1 MTIDFRKIIGEKR
14 FGKVK
19 SKNFIKFTKCRFCN
33 SGKLIKVIDLG
44 LMPLA
49 GGFIKKKTDFK
60 KEKKY
65 PLDLFFCKNC
75 YLLQTGISINPDIL
89 FKEYFYFSS
98 SIKTLV
104 DHFNKTAQ
112 KISNDLREGS
122 SIVEIG
128 CNDGE
133 FIKALQK
140 SKFKACGVDP
150 ATNIVKPL
158 IKKGMPIINSY
169 FNQSVAK
176 KISKKYGKADAIY
189 SFHSL
194 AHIPDMHEVVKGIK
208 ILLKPEGYLAFE
220 VHYLGNLLEGLQ
232 YDMIYH
238 EHLHYYSLITLK
250 KFFGQYNMEIY
261 DIERNNLRS
270 GSITYFVQDIN
281 TGKKKM
287 SRRVKSLEK
296 NELKE
301 KLNTPIPY
309 LKFYKKIKNTKK
321 DLLHLLNKLNK
332 DNKTITGYGASGRG
346 TVILN
351 YCGLDAKLLK
361 FVVDDAPA
369 KHGCFMPGTHNP
381 IFSSQELVNQ
391 NSDYSVVFAWPFIE
405 EVKKRNKTFM
415 KNGGKF
421 ILPVTK
427 VKVI

>member
-1 MTIDFRKIIGEKR
+1 MIIDFHKIIGEKR

-19 SKNFIKFTKCRFCN
+19 SKDFTKFTKCRFCN
-33 SGKLIKVIDLG
+33 SDKLIKVINLG
-44 LMPLA
+44 KMPLA

-65 PLDLFFCKNC
+65 PLELIFCKDC

-89 FKEYFYFSS
+89 FKKYFYFSS

-104 DHFNKTAQ
+104 EHFNKTAQ
-112 KISNDLREGS
+112 KISKNLKKGS
-122 SIVEIG
+122 FIVEIG

-140 SKFKACGVDP
+140 NKFNALGIDP
-150 ATNIVKPL
+150 AANIVKPL

-169 FNQSVAK
+169 FNQSVAN
-176 KISKKYGKADAIY
+176 KIAKLYGNADAIY

-208 ILLKPEGYLAFE
+208 LLLKPEGYLAFE
-220 VHYLGNLLEGLQ
+220 VHYLGNLLRETQ

-250 KFFGQYNMEIY
+250 KFFSQYEMEIY

-281 TGKKKM
+281 TGKKRV

-309 LKFYKKIKNTKK
+309 LRFYKKIKNTKK

-346 TVILN
+346 AVIIN
-351 YCGLDAKLLK
+351 YCGLDMKLLK
-361 FVVDDAPA
+361 FIVDDAPA
-369 KHGCFMPGTHNP
+369 KQGCFMPGTHNP
-381 IFSSQELVNQ
+381 IHSPQELINQ

-405 EVKKRNKTFM
+405 EVKKRNQDYLR
-415 KNGGKF
+415 NGGKF
-421 ILPVTK
+421 ILPLPK